1 MIGSF
6 SVDLPRHSPMFW
18 NPGHILDRDHVHVDF
33 LWSFTDNMPVQANN
47 AARLL
52 VSCFFFFCCCFYQ
65 DVNTRGRHSMMC
77 TLWMGWQV
85 IDSMKMEK
93 RWRGGGWGKGESKES
108 YRWAYWRV
116 TQDYPSTDS
125 PKTWWCRHGDTEQIH
140 EKNWLKALYDSKLIA
155 HWNTPVTKSLSYWS
169 PSVWLVFL
177 RLFDRCLSDLCKTL

>member
-1 MIGSF
+1 MQVSTNKKLICIDWLIDWLIECWFTTTQSHVLKSWTHPRQGSCT
-6 SVDLPRHSPMFW
+6 
-18 NPGHILDRDHVHVDF
+18 
-33 LWSFTDNMPVQANN
+33 WSFTNNMLVQTNN

-52 VSCFFFFCCCFYQ
+52 VRFVFFSCCCFYQ

-77 TLWMGWQV
+77 TLWVGWQV

-108 YRWAYWRV
+108 HRWVYWRV

-140 EKNWLKALYDSKLIA
+140 EKNGLKAL
-155 HWNTPVTKSLSYWS
+155 
-169 PSVWLVFL
+169 
-177 RLFDRCLSDLCKTL
+177 